1 MGYYDIIDK
10 LSNRVEEGMMTY
22 IQKNTVKAKSV
33 LSALISGDFSSLP
46 KKDIKV
52 LGDTKFFNKSPIKY
66 TTSEKMVEDLY
77 VDGVSN
83 HTVRFVS
90 YIKNGIPYFVLLYMN
105 VVTRLMFGRCTIYEC
120 TEVGRYQEIVSDIKG
135 KNVSDYRYLDRD
147 IDGCKI
153 VAKTFYSTL
162 GSSYCY
168 YMGLDDFL
176 DDFVLDCSL
185 QVKHKCKTFEKD
197 MELYSITNS
206 TLSYDASIYEFSF
219 NLYTRKGDKDGISAL
234 YNYLDY
240 SLSSKIMYI
249 SKEDNDFVRISFYL

>member
-10 LSNRVEEGMMTY
+10 LTNCVDEGMVSS
-22 IQKNTVKAKSV
+22 IKKNTKVKSV
-33 LSALISGDFSSLP
+33 LSALISGDYSDLP
-46 KKDIKV
+46 KKDVKV
-52 LGDTKFFNKSPIKY
+52 VGDNKFFNKSPIKY
-66 TTSEKMVEDLY
+66 TTSEKVIEDLY
-77 VDGVSN
+77 VAGVSN

-240 SLSSKIMYI
+240 SLSSNIMYI

>member
-10 LSNRVEEGMMTY
+10 LSNRVEEGMMTS

-77 VDGVSN
+77 VAGVSN

-120 TEVGRYQEIVSDIKG
+120 TEVGRYQEIVSDIK
-135 KNVSDYRYLDRD
+135 
-147 IDGCKI
+147 
-153 VAKTFYSTL
+153 
-162 GSSYCY
+162 
-168 YMGLDDFL
+168 
-176 DDFVLDCSL
+176 
-185 QVKHKCKTFEKD
+185 
-197 MELYSITNS
+197 
-206 TLSYDASIYEFSF
+206 
-219 NLYTRKGDKDGISAL
+219 
-234 YNYLDY
+234 
-240 SLSSKIMYI
+240 
-249 SKEDNDFVRISFYL
+249 

>member
-10 LSNRVEEGMMTY
+10 LSNRVEEGMMTS

-33 LSALISGDFSSLP
+33 LSALISGDYSDLP

-52 LGDTKFFNKSPIKY
+52 LGDNKFFNKSPIKY
-66 TTSEKMVEDLY
+66 TTSEKIVEDLY
-77 VDGVSN
+77 IAGVSN

-90 YIKNGIPYFVLLYMN
+90 YIKNGVPYFVLLYMN

-120 TEVGRYQEIVSDIKG
+120 TEAGRYEEIVSDIKG

-168 YMGLDDFL
+168 YMGLLF
-176 DDFVLDCSL
+176 
-185 QVKHKCKTFEKD
+185 
-197 MELYSITNS
+197 
-206 TLSYDASIYEFSF
+206 
-219 NLYTRKGDKDGISAL
+219 KG
-234 YNYLDY
+234 
-240 SLSSKIMYI
+240 
-249 SKEDNDFVRISFYL
+249 